1 MCNVSR
7 VRDVILTDEIDLYFS
22 KKHINIEVKSN
33 KNTLNRLNT
42 DNFQLIWKFF
52 VSNCLNLHIY
62 FETYAAFAMFVV
74 CVYVCELDRLITCV

>member
-33 KNTLNRLNT
+33 KNTLNRRNT

-52 VSNCLNLHIY
+52 LNLHMY
-62 FETYAAFAMFVV
+62 
-74 CVYVCELDRLITCV
+74 LDKQEIGSK

>member
-52 VSNCLNLHIY
+52 LSNYLNLHLY
-62 FETYAAFAMFVV
+62 
-74 CVYVCELDRLITCV
+74 LDEQEIGSK